1 MHVTIKLDMDEFR
14 DVLTG
19 VWDQFDIPDDYELS
33 FILTNAGDTRVDGV
47 VIKWDTNVIL
57 GDRDDIDDEMD

>member
-1 MHVTIKLDMDEFR
+1 MDEFR